1 MYMKMKSNQLHV
13 SCLVYT
19 VIFSA
24 LWNFSSTAILL
35 SWYIKQAKLKE
46 NCSKTLRLIELK
58 LSTQKVHQVEAN
70 LHQEVMQAEAPSP
83 AQMVVHIQMPVVFL
97 VAKSWMLQVRR
108 TNLQVHHLAQ

>member
-1 MYMKMKSNQLHV
+1 MYMKINRNQLHV

-35 SWYIKQAKLKE
+35 SWYIKQAKLKD
-46 NCSKTLRLIELK
+46 NCSKTLILIELE
-58 LSTQKVHQVEAN
+58 LLMQKVHPVEAN

-83 AQMVVHIQMPVVFL
+83 IEMVVHIQMPMVFL
-97 VAKSWMLQVRR
+97 VAKS
-108 TNLQVHHLAQ
+108 